1 MSRRLLLLSLLVA
14 SLTIPAAAAPE
25 KWDINPVASAAHFSV
40 RHLMVSTVRGEFG
53 KISGTVEYDGRDFRT
68 VKASAVI
75 DATSINT
82 RVAPRDKDLK
92 SERFL
97 NVEKYPT
104 ITFTSKRAE

>member
-1 MSRRLLLLSLLVA
+1 MPRRLLLLSLLVA

-25 KWDINPVASAAHFSV
+25 KWEINPVASAVHFSV
-40 RHLMVSTVRGEFG
+40 RHLMVSTVRGEFS
-53 KISGTVEYDGRDFRT
+53 KISGTVEYDPADLRA
-68 VKASAVI
+68 VKANAVI
-75 DATSINT
+75 DAASINT

-104 ITFTSKRAE
+104 ISFA